1 VFRRFVVLLLVVFM
15 AVGAVGCSQ
24 QATPPKTEAPKTTTP
39 TPAPPAKQAGTTYIT
54 IGTAAVGGVFYPV
67 GMAMAKIWNDKIP
80 NMKAVAI
87 ATAGSPQNIEMMR
100 TKDIEVS
107 VLRSLE
113 GYNAIRGLE
122 PYKEKMPWLKA
133 LTGPL
138 YSSGQQIVALK
149 NKNIK
154 SVADFKGKK
163 VAVGPVGSG
172 GEIDARR
179 LFKAYGLEY
188 TAEKKDIKPEYVEA
202 AQAVEMLNDGLIDG
216 AILGLTI
223 GAAAIQELMLSGKVI
238 LLPIDDKAYEAL
250 KKELPYTTRFTIRKG
265 TYPNQDYDVITTG
278 SPPTLI
284 ACREDLP
291 EALAYEMCKLLYE
304 NIKDMQASAGI
315 MKDFRLQ
322 DAGEEQIM
330 PYHAG
335 AIKYFKEKGIIK

>member
-1 VFRRFVVLLLVVFM
+1 MFRRFVVLLLVVFM
-15 AVGAVGCSQ
+15 AVGAVGCAQ
-24 QATPPKTEAPKTTTP
+24 QATPPKKEEPKTTP
-39 TPAPPAKQAGTTYIT
+39 TPAPSAKQAGTTYIT

-113 GYNAIRGLE
+113 GYRAIRGE
-122 PYKEKMPWLKA
+122 DPYKEKMPWLKS

-154 SVADFKGKK
+154 SVADFKGRK

-172 GEIDARR
+172 GEIDARA
-179 LFKAYGLEY
+179 LFDAYGLAY
-188 TAEKKDIKPEYVEA
+188 SAEKKDIKPEYVEA

-223 GAAAIQELMLSGKVI
+223 GASAIQELMLTGKVI
-238 LLPIDDKAYEAL
+238 LLPIDDKAFANL
-250 KKELPYTTRFTIRKG
+250 KAKQPFLTRFTIKKG
-265 TYPNQDYDVITTG
+265 TYPNQDYDVITSG
-278 SPPTLI
+278 SPPTII

-291 EALAYEMCKLLYE
+291 EALAYQMCKLLYE
-304 NIKDMQASAGI
+304 NVPDMKAAASI
-315 MKDFRLQ
+315 MNDFKLE
-322 DAGEEQIM
+322 DAGQEQIM